1 MPLSRDHTAERED
14 ERQRIVQAGGQVSHV
29 MGSWRIGQAGIQV
42 SRCKPYPGIIQQKLY
57 KLHLLWWYMM
67 VGKFSVMI

>member
-42 SRCKPYPGIIQQKLY
+42 SRCEPHPGLTQQEQFFLYP
-57 KLHLLWWYMM
+57 W
-67 VGKFSVMI
+67 